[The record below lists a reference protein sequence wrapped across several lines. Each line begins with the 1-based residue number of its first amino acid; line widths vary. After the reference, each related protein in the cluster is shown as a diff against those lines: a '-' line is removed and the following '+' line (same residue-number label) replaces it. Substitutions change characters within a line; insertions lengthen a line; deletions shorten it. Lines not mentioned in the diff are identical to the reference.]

1 MIKKKKKEGIYFIRD
16 KFFELEQEAQDSSE
30 LRRYNIYLEPKEQY
44 NTWIDVLNIKKSVI
58 F

>member
-1 MIKKKKKEGIYFIRD
+1 MIKKKKKKGIYFIRD

>member
-1 MIKKKKKEGIYFIRD
+1 MIKKKKKKGIYFIRD
-16 KFFELEQEAQDSSE
+16 KFFELEQEAQDSSK